1 MIGFFEKKRR
11 MTGNVGMKIASYLLL
26 CHPERSEGS
35 GLVLL
40 DSSQK
45 SSE

>member
-1 MIGFFEKKRR
+1 MA
-11 MTGNVGMKIASYLLL
+11 IAGIELVQLFYGANPPYNNNCV

-35 GLVLL
+35 DLYSL

-45 SSE
+45 SS